1 MNYSAMTKQN
11 LKYHMEEKIHIGT
24 SGWSYKHWKEIF
36 YPKGLKNT
44 DWLPFY
50 SQSFHCT
57 EINSSFYRIPKKE
70 TVQHWVEKVPS
81 DFFFCPKMSRY
92 LTHLKRLHDP
102 EEPLDHFFDVFDPM
116 KKQMG
121 PVLIQLPPSL
131 KFNIETADH
140 LFGILKKDYGA
151 YRFALEGRHP
161 TWLEPEAIDLLT
173 KYKIAFVIAHSGHE
187 FPYAEFV
194 TAKHIY
200 IRFHGPDQLFSSL
213 YTKELLQ
220 KFARLM
226 RKWRK
231 ENHIVWA
238 FFNNDV
244 HGYALVNG
252 WQLMDQLK
260 IGKPSLI
267 PASSLHT
274 NHPIL

>member
-1 MNYSAMTKQN
+1 MK
-11 LKYHMEEKIHIGT
+11 EEKEQIHIGT

-50 SQSFHCT
+50 AESFRCT

-70 TVQHWVEKVPS
+70 VVEEWVNKVPS
-81 DFFFCPKMSRY
+81 DFLFCPKMSRY

-102 EEPLDHFFDVFDPM
+102 EEPLEHFFEVFEPM

-121 PVLIQLPPSL
+121 PVLIQLPPTL
-131 KFNIETADH
+131 KFNSELAEN
-140 LFGILKKDYGA
+140 LFSILKKDYKP

-161 TWLEPEAIDLLT
+161 TWLEKESIDLMT
-173 KYKIAFVIAHSGHE
+173 KYNIAFVIAHSGHE
-187 FPYAEFV
+187 FPYGEFV
-194 TAKHIY
+194 TAENIY
-200 IRFHGPDQLFSSL
+200 IRFHGPEQLFSSR
-213 YTKELLQ
+213 YELDFLQ
-220 KFARLM
+220 KFGRLI
-226 RKWRK
+226 KSWKK
-231 ENHIVWA
+231 ENHSVWA

-252 WQLMDQLK
+252 WQLMEQLK
-260 IGKPSLI
+260 IEKPSKT

-274 NHPIL
+274 KHPIL